1 MSDVNGQVVI
11 DWMVDELGFDDVVEG
26 FEKRIDS
33 DWITFKEDKENLARD
48 WTIEIDDSD
57 WGEVGCIFVEQR
69 FKKGHPSQMVDE
81 DDVFCGL
88 PNHEVIEFQGEDNLF
103 KKWLK
108 KNWKEVYEGYHWE

>member
-48 WTIEIDDSD
+48 WTI
-57 WGEVGCIFVEQR
+57 
-69 FKKGHPSQMVDE
+69 
-81 DDVFCGL
+81 
-88 PNHEVIEFQGEDNLF
+88 
-103 KKWLK
+103 
-108 KNWKEVYEGYHWE
+108 